1 MSKKKWEFGLVQI
14 TLFTHFKSP
23 DKIVPIRTWLRF
35 TALMATFQSWNIEDI
50 QMKRI
55 SLFIFLIVLACY
67 SVWAQN
73 EVLGLDGDG
82 AYIENS

>member
-1 MSKKKWEFGLVQI
+1 
-14 TLFTHFKSP
+14 
-23 DKIVPIRTWLRF
+23 
-35 TALMATFQSWNIEDI
+35 
-50 QMKRI
+50 MKRI
-55 SLFIFLIVLACY
+55 SLFVFLIVLACY